1 MRKPFGF
8 TLVELLV
15 VMAIILLLAMISLP
29 MLFKA
34 KEAQLLSNATAEI
47 EYLKSALEQYRT
59 DFGDYP
65 PSSLINFD
73 TADTPD
79 IGNVAVDLI
88 PKDHGRIENEGNKAM
103 VACMATTRGNGPYLK
118 SYVRNDVERVKV
130 SEVHVPADFADND
143 PTGWVFVDDDL
154 PRRYRELF
162 DPWGTPY
169 IYLHN
174 RDYDL
179 DPPPVY
185 SMEGLKD
192 GFDDQWEMPSKVK
205 GRKDDDGVYYGTYSF
220 QIWSCGPN
228 RINDNG
234 GEDDITSW
242 QGQ

>member
-15 VMAIILLLAMISLP
+15 VMAIILLLAGISLP
-29 MLFKA
+29 MLFRA
-34 KEAQLLSNATAEI
+34 KEGQLARNAAAEI

-65 PSSLINFD
+65 PSSLIDFD
-73 TADTPD
+73 TADPPLVS
-79 IGNVAVDLI
+79 NVAVDLD
-88 PKDHGRIENEGNKAM
+88 PKTHAHGIENQGNKAM
-103 VACMATTRGNGPYLK
+103 VACMATTKGNGPYLK

-130 SEVHVPADFADND
+130 SELQAPADDG

-154 PRRYRELF
+154 PRRYRELL

-179 DPPPVY
+179 ASPQVY
-185 SMEGLKD
+185 NIEGLQEGSDWKTETPCEVEAQQN
-192 GFDDQWEMPSKVK
+192 DDS
-205 GRKDDDGVYYGTYSF
+205 VYYGTYSF